1 MATAGLYRRVL
12 PSPPAME
19 FSSAEGKQLFC
30 EALQQGTMEGF
41 FTLIS
46 HFQTQCEPAYCG
58 LASLAMVLNA
68 LAIDP
73 GRKWKGPWRWFDES
87 MLDCCEPL
95 EEVKVKGTT
104 FGTVA
109 CLALC
114 AGAKVEPFR
123 TNEITVDDFRSHIVR
138 CTSSQHI
145 HLIASYH
152 RRPFKQV
159 FHIFLD
165 TLCNTI
171 TFSVSIFPSYFG
183 GTNFESFFIFRF
195 MLISKTRISPSV
207 LYTLSCRNE
216 SCVRM
221 AKYLIEDI
229 PSLLESKNPNTIS
242 EIVSLVLTAF
252 PTECQDLL
260 RQGSETRGEE
270 ENCTILS
277 TENKRRLI
285 FEEQVL
291 QQVHKAELHKYAK
304 HCLSSAVF
312 YSENESGS
320 NDDGLYT
327 LVSGDTKQGVHVLLP
342 VSETKNHCPSKK
354 SLVVSPDTLTVL
366 LLALPPETWS
376 SIKHEGLLE
385 EIQNAISIENLPDD
399 LQEEARVLKKVDVP
413 AFDDA
418 GKGAPVSAFCGE
430 LRIEAPVEG
439 PCG

>member
-123 TNEITVDDFRSHIVR
+123 TNELTVDDFRSHIVR

-152 RRPFKQV
+152 RRPFKQTGAGHFSPIGGYHAEKDMV
-159 FHIFLD
+159 LILD
-165 TLCNTI
+165 VARFKYPPHWVPLSLLWEAMDTVDEATGLRR
-171 TFSVSIFPSYFG
+171 G
-183 GTNFESFFIFRF
+183 F

-221 AKYLIEDI
+221 AKYLIENI

-252 PTECQDLL
+252 PIECQDLL
-260 RQGSETRGEE
+260 RQGSETRGAE
-270 ENCTILS
+270 ENYSDSVGPAVASPASRTYGK
-277 TENKRRLI
+277 E
-285 FEEQVL
+285 
-291 QQVHKAELHKYAK
+291 AA
-304 HCLSSAVF
+304 SAP
-312 YSENESGS
+312 
-320 NDDGLYT
+320 
-327 LVSGDTKQGVHVLLP
+327 LVPPYGVEVP
-342 VSETKNHCPSKK
+342 
-354 SLVVSPDTLTVL
+354 LVVP
-366 LLALPPETWS
+366 LPPVVPVRPALVEDSTQLVERFL
-376 SIKHEGLLE
+376 H
-385 EIQNAISIENLPDD
+385 
-399 LQEEARVLKKVDVP
+399 LQP
-413 AFDDA
+413 
-418 GKGAPVSAFCGE
+418 PTYS
-430 LRIEAPVEG
+430 
-439 PCG
+439 